1 MQKKILLFMLFITV
15 TIIYPQNP
23 CPGIPTVTYAGKT
36 YNTVQIGPQCWLKE
50 NLNAGTMINCTNG
63 GTNNDGNQTDNSK
76 IEKYC
81 YNNDS
86 TNCLTCGGLYQW
98 AEAVQYKNGA
108 FNTSPPKPAFAGNI
122 QGICPG
128 GWHIP
133 SNSEFEKLDTVVN
146 NDSRALKAIG
156 QGTGNGAGTDKSGFS
171 ALLAGGCISLNSFG
185 GLRDFAYFWSSSEY
199 KASEAHNISLSYYDS
214 VIYFGNYYKG
224 LAFSIRCLKD

>member
-1 MQKKILLFMLFITV
+1 MHKKILLFMLFITV
-15 TIIYPQNP
+15 TIICPQNP

-50 NLNAGTMINCTNG
+50 NLNAGTMINW
-63 GTNNDGNQTDNSK
+63 
-76 IEKYC
+76 
-81 YNNDS
+81 

-224 LAFSIRCLKD
+224 LAFSIRCLKDWPWGRKILKWVADDKE